1 MNSKMQFKAEKVT
14 MGDLIVVITDAVLE
28 VARDEDMAY
37 KIAGPVFMRL
47 LAVSD
52 PETADNLLA
61 EVSLNSKRVIVLEN
75 NSGQIRSHENSCV
88 AKAVCSS
95 PSTGLLL
102 AHLSF

>member
-28 VARDEDMAY
+28 VAQDEDMAY
-37 KIAGPVFMRL
+37 QIAGPVFMRL

-52 PETADNLLA
+52 PETADLLA
-61 EVSLNSKRVIVLEN
+61 EASLNSKRVIVLEN